1 LSINRSIIIKSIRLA
16 LGIGIINIVLS
27 LILSNAY
34 FGRIEINNITGIIG
48 DITFLESGLLFLY
61 GFIGAYSNNPRLRWN
76 NNDENNSTIVRSR
89 SILVVPTKRRMEL
102 VDDVNPSKQER
113 PFISILCGAI
123 LLAEIIVLAILVV

>member
-1 LSINRSIIIKSIRLA
+1 LSINRSIIIKSIQLA
-16 LGIGIINIVLS
+16 LGINIINVVLS

-76 NNDENNSTIVRSR
+76 NKDENISTIVRSR
-89 SILVVPTKRRMEL
+89 SILVVPTIRRMEL
-102 VDDVNPSKQER
+102 VDDVNPSKQGR
-113 PFISILCGAI
+113 LFISILCGAI
-123 LLAEIIVLAILVV
+123 LLAEIILLAILIV

>member
-1 LSINRSIIIKSIRLA
+1 MSINRSIIIKSIRLA